1 MFANASNATW
11 PAYSSPKCYSQ
22 HAERNRIAHSDLN
35 HLIVARDWYAL
46 AKKIAKD
53 REEIRSL
60 FPLSRLNK
68 IEDFSEVVDRAER
81 RFFCL
86 LDYDNFHYELSDY
99 AKGIRAEESRK
110 RRERQ
115 EGQNAEED
123 KAENKKEPIREK
135 VNRELRDS

>member
-1 MFANASNATW
+1 M
-11 PAYSSPKCYSQ
+11 
-22 HAERNRIAHSDLN
+22 
-35 HLIVARDWYAL
+35 IVARDWYAL

-60 FPLSRLNK
+60 FQLSHLNK

-86 LDYDNFHYELSDY
+86 LDHDNFHYELSDY

-123 KAENKKEPIREK
+123 TAENKRNRSERRSRENLENLEK
-135 VNRELRDS
+135 KRQPDLSDRRDREVLDSNVSFLHLG